1 MRCLVRASA
10 LRCAGLSLSLC
21 GGRVMQTEARRV
33 EGKKKGKHGRAAKG
47 RARGEAA
54 VKWQGSKATWSK
66 ERVVVVSAA
75 ASVGVV
81 RFVLYKS
88 VVWVT
93 VAG

>member
-1 MRCLVRASA
+1 
-10 LRCAGLSLSLC
+10 
-21 GGRVMQTEARRV
+21 MQTEARRV